1 MSTAIGSAVRDDD
14 DGIAIRL
21 EAGPRRGCYRVAAE
35 RVPDLLAGIAAAT
48 LWSDDAPVGIVAP
61 SRDPRFLLGA
71 FRDLCGFTGGG
82 PLVWAGATAFLIP
95 RAHLAAHYD
104 RHDCPVDVLDG
115 GA

>member
-1 MSTAIGSAVRDDD
+1 MSTVIGTAGRDG

-35 RVPDLLAGIAAAT
+35 EAPTLLDGYAAT
-48 LWSDDAPVGIVAP
+48 LTADDVAVGDIAP
-61 SRDPRFLLGA
+61 SRSLRVLVGGFRAVLGFLEAGTVRPVVTAA
-71 FRDLCGFTGGG
+71 FM
-82 PLVWAGATAFLIP
+82 VP

-104 RHDCPVDVLDG
+104 RDDGPIPVLAG